1 MRNTHY
7 AVRNASGIPM
17 NLFSPPSLDDL
28 IRLLRAWRFWVLGA
42 LVGALLSAAIFY
54 IAPPAYRARATV
66 NVDFNLEQAWPQET
80 DRQQFY
86 YLEREA
92 RKLEEIAWSD
102 AVMQAVADADGQVTV
117 NELRDDKL
125 QLSQPAEA
133 GWHFYADDADP
144 QRAASLASVWV
155 QAFAEQVRAR
165 IGQSEG
171 LNSFIEVEITQVA
184 NLPIERSVSLSSYL
198 LAGAVGFL
206 FVSALLILFFAP
218 PRRASTHE
226 TPG

>member
-1 MRNTHY
+1 
-7 AVRNASGIPM
+7 M
-17 NLFSPPSLDDL
+17 NLFSPPSQDDL

-42 LVGALLSAAIFY
+42 LVGALLAAAIY
-54 IAPPAYRARATV
+54 YVAPPPYRARATV

-102 AVMQAVADADGQVTV
+102 AVMQAVADADGQVTA

-144 QRAASLASVWV
+144 LRAAILASAWAR
-155 QAFAEQVRAR
+155 AFAEQALVRVR
-165 IGQSEG
+165 QSVG
-171 LNSFIEVEITQVA
+171 LNSFIEIEVTQA
-184 NLPIERSVSLSSYL
+184 ASLPYERSVPLSSYL

-206 FVSALLILFFAP
+206 FVSAFLILFFAP
-218 PRRASTHE
+218 
-226 TPG
+226 